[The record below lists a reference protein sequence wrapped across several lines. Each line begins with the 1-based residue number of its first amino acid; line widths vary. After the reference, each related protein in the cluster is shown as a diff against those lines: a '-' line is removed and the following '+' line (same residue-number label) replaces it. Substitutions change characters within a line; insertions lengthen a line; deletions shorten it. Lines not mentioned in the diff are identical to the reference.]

1 MDTQE
6 FFEEFADLPIEV
18 KRQVL
23 QEQIDSYFG
32 QAFAWKVKAAVLR
45 KQKGYAAKKAL
56 REREID
62 AALGNARLN
71 LESMQI
77 IIELIEELLP
87 LKHSAEVES
96 SQVTIDT
103 LTDMLSIE
111 EMEEAAEAEVLQRQ
125 QDVVAQLETIAQ
137 DGKA

>member
-6 FFEEFADLPIEV
+6 FFEEFADLTIEI
-18 KRQVL
+18 KRQIL
-23 QEQIDSYFG
+23 QEQIDSYFS

-45 KQKGYAAKKAL
+45 KQKGYTAKKAF

-77 IIELIEELLP
+77 VIQLVEELLP
-87 LKHSAEVES
+87 LEHSSEVKSCELT
-96 SQVTIDT
+96 VDT
-103 LTDMLSIE
+103 MTEMMSIE
-111 EMEEAAEAEVLQRQ
+111 EMEEAATSEVLQRNH
-125 QDVVAQLETIAQ
+125 DTLRS
-137 DGKA
+137 

>member
-1 MDTQE
+1 MNIHE
-6 FFEEFADLPIEV
+6 FFEEFTDLPIEV

-45 KQKGYAAKKAL
+45 KQKGYMAKKVL

-77 IIELIEELLP
+77 IIELVEELLP
-87 LKHSAEVES
+87 LEHSAEVES
-96 SQVTIDT
+96 SQVTVDT

-111 EMEEAAEAEVLQRQ
+111 EMEEAAEAEVLQRRQ
-125 QDVVAQLETIAQ
+125 KAVTSLEAIA
-137 DGKA
+137 